1 MGNTCY
7 IAAIELSS
15 SKITGVVGI
24 ETTEGMRILA
34 TASVPVD
41 GFISKGIV
49 RNVDKTSG
57 AINDIINMLETDLH
71 NAVQENISIKKAYVS
86 FAGLSVHSIKS
97 KVCRDF
103 GKYVKI
109 TQEVIDEMECE
120 NLEAFQTPN
129 GYKRLQ
135 VDPLEYKLDGNVDY
149 NPIGAYTQTI
159 ECNYLNIV
167 MKEQFYTQ
175 LCDSFAQANI
185 EIEDSFCAA
194 HFDADIL
201 LSKDLRRNG
210 CALVNIGAETTTI
223 SIYNNDRP
231 KMLTVLPLGS
241 NNITRDLTAELIS
254 FTQAEETKFIR
265 GYKSTS
271 TDNNEI
277 SNETVDKVIYARMGE
292 ILKNVL
298 YQIEESGE
306 NIHHVVFTGGGS
318 KLKNIKLFLEEF
330 MPSYSTDIKPEP
342 QFNLISESGVNV
354 FGVIT
359 TALYGLLKQG
369 KANCCE
375 ETQTEAQ
382 KAAQQK
388 GVLFFVDEPEDTK
401 VQEFEKGVE
410 ESGNDKAAEEERRK
424 AEEEERVRKEKERK
438 AKEEEEKNLEEKKK
452 PKKPKKSWIP
462 GIGNLFQEWLTNVTS
477 DPEDENN
484 KEETEAKEDNDQ

>member
-120 NLEAFQTPN
+120 NLETFQTPN

-149 NPIGAYTQTI
+149 NPIGAYTQAI

-175 LCDSFAQANI
+175 LCDSFAQARI

-223 SIYNNDRP
+223 SIYNNDKP

-241 NNITRDLTAELIS
+241 NNITRDLTAELIP
-254 FTQAEETKFIR
+254 FAQAEETKFIR
-265 GYKSTS
+265 GYKSTG
-271 TDNNEI
+271 TENNEI

-318 KLKNIKLFLEEF
+318 KLKNIKLLVEEF

-375 ETQTEAQ
+375 ETLTVAQ
-382 KAAQQK
+382 QDALQK
-388 GVLFFVDEPEDTK
+388 GVLIFDDEAEETP
-401 VQEFEKGVE
+401 VQTEEVIKEEIVE
-410 ESGNDKAAEEERRK
+410 EPNNQESKEETTVAEE
-424 AEEEERVRKEKERK
+424 V
-438 AKEEEEKNLEEKKK
+438 KK
-452 PKKPKKSWIP
+452 PEAQKPENQTKGPKITKP
-462 GIGNLFQEWLTNVTS
+462 GPKRNPFFGPLFDFAKTFVANATS
-477 DPEDENN
+477 EDEN
-484 KEETEAKEDNDQ
+484 EEENNDNDQ

>member
-7 IAAIELSS
+7 IVAIELSS
-15 SKITGVVGI
+15 SKITGVVGV

-34 TASVPVD
+34 AASVLVD

-57 AINDIINMLETDLH
+57 AINDIINRLETDL
-71 NAVQENISIKKAYVS
+71 NKTTGENITIKKAYIS

-97 KVCRDF
+97 QQSRDF
-103 GKYVKI
+103 GKYIKI
-109 TQEVIDEMECE
+109 TQDIIDGIECD
-120 NLEAFQTPN
+120 NLETFQTPE

-135 VDPLEYKLDGNVDY
+135 VDPQEYKLDGNVDY

-175 LCDSFAQANI
+175 LCDSFAQAGI

-223 SIYNNDRP
+223 SIYNNDKP

-254 FTQAEETKFIR
+254 FAQAEEIKIIR
-265 GYKSTS
+265 GYKSGANGNDCVDS
-271 TDNNEI
+271 
-277 SNETVDKVIYARMGE
+277 ETVNKVIYARMGE
-292 ILKNVL
+292 ILKNVRF
-298 YQIEESGE
+298 QIEESGE
-306 NIHHVVFTGGGS
+306 RVHHIVFTGDGS
-318 KLKNIKLFLEEF
+318 KLKNLKELLKEFLPNF
-330 MPSYSTDIKPEP
+330 STDIKPEP
-342 QFNLISESGVNV
+342 EFNLISESGVNV
-354 FGVIT
+354 YGVIT

-369 KANCCE
+369 KVNCCE
-375 ETQTEAQ
+375 DVLSAEE
-382 KAAQQK
+382 KAAQQN
-388 GVLFFVDEPEDTK
+388 GEIFFPNEGKETEDMEVKEPDEQLKEEVESIEEK
-401 VQEFEKGVE
+401 REREEQE
-410 ESGNDKAAEEERRK
+410 RK
-424 AEEEERVRKEKERK
+424 RIEKEKEK
-438 AKEEEEKNLEEKKK
+438 QK
-452 PKKPKKSWIP
+452 PKKQKKGGWSSF
-462 GIGNLFQEWLTNVTS
+462 GNLFQEWITNVTS
-477 DPEDENN
+477 DPEDEKHTN
-484 KEETEAKEDNDQ
+484 EDEDK

>member
-120 NLEAFQTPN
+120 NLETFQTPN

-149 NPIGAYTQTI
+149 NPIGAYTQAI

-167 MKEQFYTQ
+167 LKEQFYTQ
-175 LCDSFAQANI
+175 LCDSFAQARI

-223 SIYNNDRP
+223 SIYNNDKP

-241 NNITRDLTAELIS
+241 NNITRDLTAELIP
-254 FTQAEETKFIR
+254 FAQAEETKFIR
-265 GYKSTS
+265 GYKSTG
-271 TDNNEI
+271 TENNEI

-318 KLKNIKLFLEEF
+318 KLKNIKLLVEEF

-375 ETQTEAQ
+375 ETLTVAQ
-382 KAAQQK
+382 QDALQK
-388 GVLFFVDEPEDTK
+388 GVLIFDDEAEETP
-401 VQEFEKGVE
+401 VQTEEVIKEVIVE
-410 ESGNDKAAEEERRK
+410 EPNNQESKEETTVAEE
-424 AEEEERVRKEKERK
+424 V
-438 AKEEEEKNLEEKKK
+438 KK
-452 PKKPKKSWIP
+452 PEAQKPGNQTKGPKINKP
-462 GIGNLFQEWLTNVTS
+462 GPKRNPFFGPLFDFAKTFVANATS
-477 DPEDENN
+477 EDEN
-484 KEETEAKEDNDQ
+484 EEENNDNDQ